1 MKLINK
7 QRIAAR
13 GRKGV
18 LAVMLL
24 SAMLSLAACGADKG
38 SADTGSAATGSAAD
52 GIGAGAERDGVQDS
66 ADALGSSGT
75 QADSAGPDGA
85 ITQKNST
92 SPDNGPD
99 QPAVNEPKRQLTED
113 ELRGFEEYLNRIDN
127 YGFLMS
133 DYQSP
138 EYINLNEVFYSGA
151 GLEQPPLTEE
161 ERDMYLKAIGQ
172 PELYTDLVRL
182 GTEQMD
188 GFLTEKTG
196 LTLDRM
202 KSGLGWIYLAPFDRY
217 YSEHGDTNMRS
228 FFCPAGEV
236 NGGIYRIRCL
246 SDGYSQFNLE
256 SIVTLKK
263 VSSGYQFLSNEII
276 WDYLGAYKED
286 AKSPTA
292 EALHYII
299 SAYKKEVEE
308 GGAGIY
314 PAGAVPDGYGAP
326 VFDSDARYYS
336 IEEMRQISWRP
347 ELTAVFRNEIYARH
361 GYIFKNDFW
370 NDFFSTFTW
379 YSGEYPADAFD
390 TGVFNEYEK
399 ANLKLAVEMEK

>member
-1 MKLINK
+1 MKLFNK
-7 QRIAAR
+7 QRIITRCLR
-13 GRKGV
+13 GM
-18 LAVMLL
+18 LAVIIL
-24 SAMLSLAACGADKG
+24 SAMLGLAACGAD
-38 SADTGSAATGSAAD
+38 TGSPENEARAGTEKD
-52 GIGAGAERDGVQDS
+52 GIQDNS
-66 ADALGSSGT
+66 HALGSSGI
-75 QADSAGPDGA
+75 QEGSVRPDSSF
-85 ITQKNST
+85 I
-92 SPDNGPD
+92 PDND
-99 QPAVNEPKRQLTED
+99 TDRPAANEPKRLLTED
-113 ELRGFEEYLNRIDN
+113 ELRGFEEYLNRTDN

-151 GLEQPPLTEE
+151 GLEQFPLTEE
-161 ERDMYLKAIGQ
+161 ERDMYLKTVGQ
-172 PELYTDLVRL
+172 PELFTDLVRL
-182 GTEQMD
+182 STEQID
-188 GFLTEKTG
+188 AFLTEKTG
-196 LTLDRM
+196 LSLDRM
-202 KSGLGWIYLAPFDRY
+202 KSGIGWIYLAPFDRY

-228 FFCPAGEV
+228 FFCPGGEV
-236 NGGIYRIRCL
+236 DGGIYRIRCL

-276 WDYLGAYKED
+276 WDYLGVYKED

-308 GGAGIY
+308 GGTGVY
-314 PAGAVPDGYGAP
+314 PAGEVPDDYGAP
-326 VFDSDARYYS
+326 VFDSDARFYS
-336 IEEMRQISWRP
+336 IEEMQQISWRP

-379 YSGEYPADAFD
+379 YSGEYTADAFD

>member
-1 MKLINK
+1 MKLISK

-24 SAMLSLAACGADKG
+24 SAMLSLAACGADTG
-38 SADTGSAATGSAAD
+38 SADTGSAATDSAAD
-52 GIGAGAERDGVQDS
+52 GTGAGAERDGVQDS

-92 SPDNGPD
+92 SPDNGPV
-99 QPAVNEPKRQLTED
+99 QPAENEPKRQLTED

-161 ERDMYLKAIGQ
+161 ERDMYLKTIGQ

-196 LTLDRM
+196 LTLDQM

-236 NGGIYRIRCL
+236 EGGIYRIRCL

-299 SAYKKEVEE
+299 SAYKKEVES
-308 GGAGIY
+308 GTGIY

>member
-24 SAMLSLAACGADKG
+24 SAMLSLAACGADTG
-38 SADTGSAATGSAAD
+38 SADTGSAATDSAAD
-52 GIGAGAERDGVQDS
+52 GTGAGAERDGVQDS

-85 ITQKNST
+85 ITQKNPT
-92 SPDNGPD
+92 SPDNGPV
-99 QPAVNEPKRQLTED
+99 QPAENEPKRQLTED

-161 ERDMYLKAIGQ
+161 ERDMYLKTIGQ

-196 LTLDRM
+196 LPLDQM

-236 NGGIYRIRCL
+236 EGGIYRIRCL

-286 AKSPTA
+286 VKSPTA

-308 GGAGIY
+308 GGTGIY

>member
-24 SAMLSLAACGADKG
+24 SVMLSLAACGADTG
-38 SADTGSAATGSAAD
+38 SADTGSAATDSAAD
-52 GIGAGAERDGVQDS
+52 GTGAGAERDGVQDS

-92 SPDNGPD
+92 SPDNGPV
-99 QPAVNEPKRQLTED
+99 QPAENEPKRQLTED

-151 GLEQPPLTEE
+151 GLEPPPLTEE
-161 ERDMYLKAIGQ
+161 ERDMYLKTIGQ

-196 LTLDRM
+196 LTLDQM

-236 NGGIYRIRCL
+236 EGGIYRIRCL

-308 GGAGIY
+308 GGTGIY

>member
-7 QRIAAR
+7 RRITPR
-13 GRKGV
+13 WHRGV

-24 SAMLSLAACGADKG
+24 SAMLGLAACGAD
-38 SADTGSAATGSAAD
+38 TGSNS
-52 GIGAGAERDGVQDS
+52 
-66 ADALGSSGT
+66 DALDSFGT
-75 QADSAGPDGA
+75 QEDSVSPE
-85 ITQKNST
+85 TSFTPESST
-92 SPDNGPD
+92 TPDNIAGR
-99 QPAVNEPKRQLTED
+99 QTENEPKRQLTED
-113 ELRGFEEYLNRIDN
+113 ELRGFEEYLNRTDN

-151 GLEQPPLTEE
+151 GLEQSPLTEE
-161 ERDMYLKAIGQ
+161 ERDMYLKTVGQ

-182 GTEQMD
+182 STEQMD

-196 LTLDRM
+196 LSLDRM
-202 KSGLGWIYLAPFDRY
+202 KSGLEWIYLAPFDRY

-228 FFCPAGEV
+228 FFCPGGEV
-236 NGGIYRIRCL
+236 DGGIYRIRCL

-276 WDYLGAYKED
+276 RDYLGVYKEN

-299 SAYKKEVEE
+299 SAYKKEAEE
-308 GGAGIY
+308 GGTGIY
-314 PAGAVPDGYGAP
+314 PAGEVPGDYDAP

-390 TGVFNEYEK
+390 SGVFNEYEK

>member
-1 MKLINK
+1 MKLFNK
-7 QRIAAR
+7 QRIITRCLR
-13 GRKGV
+13 GM
-18 LAVMLL
+18 LAVIIL
-24 SAMLSLAACGADKG
+24 SAMLGLAACGAD
-38 SADTGSAATGSAAD
+38 TGSPENEARAGTEKD
-52 GIGAGAERDGVQDS
+52 GIQDNS
-66 ADALGSSGT
+66 HALGSSGI
-75 QADSAGPDGA
+75 QEGSVRPDSSF
-85 ITQKNST
+85 I
-92 SPDNGPD
+92 PDND
-99 QPAVNEPKRQLTED
+99 TDRPAANEPKRLLTED
-113 ELRGFEEYLNRIDN
+113 ELRGFEEYLNRTDN

-151 GLEQPPLTEE
+151 GLEQSPLTEE
-161 ERDMYLKAIGQ
+161 ERDMYLKTVGQ
-172 PELYTDLVRL
+172 PELFTDLVRL
-182 GTEQMD
+182 STEQID
-188 GFLTEKTG
+188 AFLTEKTG
-196 LTLDRM
+196 LSLDRM
-202 KSGLGWIYLAPFDRY
+202 KSGIGWIYLAPFDRY

-228 FFCPAGEV
+228 FFCPGGEV
-236 NGGIYRIRCL
+236 DGGLYRIRCL

-276 WDYLGAYKED
+276 WDYLGVYKED

-308 GGAGIY
+308 GGTGVY
-314 PAGAVPDGYGAP
+314 PAGEVPDDYGAP
-326 VFDSDARYYS
+326 VFDSDARFYS
-336 IEEMRQISWRP
+336 IEEMQQISWRP

-361 GYIFKNDFW
+361 GYIFKSDFW

-379 YSGEYPADAFD
+379 YSGEYPADSFD